1 MKGLLVV
8 CSGRLR
14 PPVLTRTG
22 VSLHSPPV
30 VAPACSGCCFGG
42 KIMKV
47 TGLPPWRLSK
57 KKLIFH
63 GAQSSHL

>member
-1 MKGLLVV
+1 MKGFLVV

-22 VSLHSPPV
+22 VSLHSPPWLPLH
-30 VAPACSGCCFGG
+30 VAAAVLGG
-42 KIMKV
+42 NCE
-47 TGLPPWRLSK
+47 GHWPPPLRLTK